1 MERFLDYFV
10 PERYDIDL
18 KIDKENRQLDGHVR
32 VLGKVLS
39 TGAKLHAVGLKLVQ
53 VLIDGK
59 PAKYEYV
66 DGVIAMDAGD
76 FVGNE
81 AVIEVRY
88 SLEINEDMQGAYIS
102 KYKHDG
108 KEEVMVATQFESHY
122 ARECFPCVDE
132 PAAKAVFG
140 LHVESAD
147 ADDTVVMN
155 MPEGEDS
162 PRMSTYLLAFVVG
175 KFVKLEAKSEK
186 GVAVTTYAGL
196 NQPVSALK
204 FASDFAVRCV
214 DFYSDLFDTPY
225 PLSKLDQVAVPDF
238 EAGAMENW
246 GLMTFREQALL
257 CDEGSAL
264 DQRLY
269 VATVVAHEISHMW
282 FGDLVT
288 MKWWD
293 DLWLNESFAS
303 LMETYAVD
311 KLMPE
316 LRPWDDF
323 YMGTVV
329 PALRRD
335 CLAGVQPVKVDV
347 ANVEDIANL
356 FDGAIV
362 YAKGARLMLM
372 LMRLMGEE
380 SFFKGLKDYFA
391 KHAYENTVAD
401 DLWESLTP
409 YADFDVK
416 EFMTPWL
423 VQPGYPVLTD
433 GEQKRFLIAGE
444 EKNYT
449 YPVPVV
455 MDDLSGHYILNLSDA
470 EFAAVLAEFDGKNKE
485 QKLRLLLDRGLLAK
499 TPLVKSVSLLP
510 LTQKFGDEKDYVIW
524 DAVSVMVA
532 DLKTF
537 MGQGSE
543 TETRYKKFVGD
554 LTENS
559 YRRLGAKATSGEP
572 DDEVR
577 LRPIIMGLKCYAEDE
592 AFAADVIRAYENE
605 SLATI
610 DANVRS
616 VVLTVFLRADES
628 RGKEYLEEYLKTTD
642 PELKADLLAAL
653 TATRNIETA
662 AGYLERL
669 KNGTIKA
676 QDRLFFFVRLARNQ
690 VTRTLTLDWAYANWD
705 WLAKSE
711 GDKTI
716 SEYPRLMASLI
727 RTEGEAEKYRNFF
740 VPKENEAILRRNI
753 AIGLTEIESRLAL
766 IAADGL
772 EIRQYLADL

>member
-18 KIDKENRQLDGHVR
+18 KIDRQNRHLDGHVR
-32 VLGKVLS
+32 LTGEVLS
-39 TGAKLHAVGLKLVQ
+39 TGVKLHAVDLKLVQ
-53 VLIDGK
+53 VLVDEK
-59 PAKYEYV
+59 PVQYEYV
-66 DGVIAMDAGD
+66 DGVLAISAGD
-76 FVGNE
+76 FVGRKIIIDVE
-81 AVIEVRY
+81 Y
-88 SLEINEDMQGAYIS
+88 SLEINEDMQGVYIS
-102 KYKHDG
+102 KYRHEA
-108 KEEVMVATQFESHY
+108 KEETMVATQFESHY

-132 PAAKAVFG
+132 PAAKAIFG
-140 LHVESAD
+140 LSVESVNT
-147 ADDTVVMN
+147 DDEVVMN

-204 FASDFAVRCV
+204 FASDFAIACV

-257 CDEGSAL
+257 CDESSAL
-264 DQRLY
+264 DQKLY
-269 VATVVAHEISHMW
+269 VATVIAHEISHMW

-288 MKWWD
+288 MQWWD

-311 KLMPE
+311 KLSPE
-316 LRPWDDF
+316 LKPWDDF

-347 ANVEDIANL
+347 ANVEDISNL

-372 LMRLMGEE
+372 LMRLMGEDN
-380 SFFKGLKDYFA
+380 FFKGLKDYFA
-391 KHAYENTVAD
+391 KHAYKNTVAD

-409 YADFDVK
+409 YAKFDVK

-433 GEQKRFLIAGE
+433 GDQKRFLIAGKDE
-444 EKNYT
+444 NYV
-449 YPVPVV
+449 YPVPEV
-455 MDDLSGHYILNLSDA
+455 MDDLSGHYVINLGDGQFA
-470 EFAAVLAEFDGKNKE
+470 EALSKFDEKNKE

-499 TPLVKSVSLLP
+499 TPLVKSVSLLS
-510 LTQKFGDEKDYVIW
+510 LMEKFSDEKDYVVW
-524 DAVSVMVA
+524 DAVNVMVA
-532 DLKTF
+532 DLKIF
-537 MGQGSE
+537 LDYGSVAKKA
-543 TETRYKKFVGD
+543 YKKYVGK
-554 LTENS
+554 LAENL
-559 YRRLGAKATSGEP
+559 YLRLGVKAIAGET
-572 DDEVR
+572 DDRTR
-577 LRPIIMGLKCYAEDE
+577 LRPIIMGLKCYAEDADFE
-592 AFAADVIRAYENE
+592 AAVHAEYDEMKLPN
-605 SLATI
+605 I

-616 VVLTVFLRADES
+616 VVLTVLLRSDES
-628 RGKEYLEEYLKTTD
+628 KATKYLEEYLRTTD
-642 PELKADLLAAL
+642 PELKMDLMAAL
-653 TATRNIETA
+653 TATRNLETA
-662 AGYLERL
+662 QGYLDRL

-676 QDRLFFFVRLARNQ
+676 QDRLFFIVRLARNEK
-690 VTRTLTLDWAYANWD
+690 TKSLALDWVYENWD

-716 SEYPRLMASLI
+716 SDYPRLMASLI
-727 RTEGEAEKYRNFF
+727 RTEDDAEKYRTFF
-740 VPKENEAILRRNI
+740 VPRADEAILKRNI
-753 AIGLTEIESRLAL
+753 AIGLTEIESKLAL
-766 IAADGL
+766 IASDKP
-772 EIRQYLADL
+772 EIVDFLQNL